1 MALMEAVCTPETSIS
16 TTLQGSISQKALI
29 FNMRLILSVPMAF
42 YLEFLIYSFLL
53 RTDNP

>member
-1 MALMEAVCTPETSIS
+1 MMDDGDDTPETSTS
-16 TTLQGSISQKALI
+16 TTLQGAISQKALI
-29 FNMRLILSVPMAF
+29 FNMRLILSAPMAF